1 MPAAL
6 TTILRLLVGILT
18 LQTCQCQKCI
28 DRYDRICD
36 GAFAIFGHLEER
48 KAVLSYNCLDP
59 QDFPNYH
66 FCHFGGIWS
75 ANVWTCLN
83 HHQLDNLITKPTVQ
97 HTLQDD
103 VLKKTGADFESIP
116 ITVASDPGT
125 PGRHCY
131 FSLDF
136 LIPNLKGTNISK
148 YWYYT
153 LHTYVQNVSICV
165 YI

>member
-28 DRYDRICD
+28 DRYDRIC

-103 VLKKTGADFESIP
+103 VFKKQVPISNQSQSRWLQTPVHLAVIATFLLTSWSQIWKAPTYQNTGI
-116 ITVASDPGT
+116 ILCI
-125 PGRHCY
+125 RMY
-131 FSLDF
+131 
-136 LIPNLKGTNISK
+136 KM
-148 YWYYT
+148 YQY
-153 LHTYVQNVSICV
+153 V
-165 YI
+165 YIYI